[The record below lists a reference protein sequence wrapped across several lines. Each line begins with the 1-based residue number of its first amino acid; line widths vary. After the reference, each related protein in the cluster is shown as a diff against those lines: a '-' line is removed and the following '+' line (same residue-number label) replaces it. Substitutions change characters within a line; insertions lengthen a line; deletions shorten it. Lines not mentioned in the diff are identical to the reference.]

1 MVFSC
6 ISCVKINP
14 LEVENG
20 NIVLGVNNVLICNE
34 GGFQNGNAS
43 LSIYNK
49 EENTITN
56 DLYQSIN
63 NTNIGDILQSIAHIN
78 HELYLVVNNSQK
90 IIILDDK
97 NYEFKTEINGL
108 TSPRYILPVNSNQAY
123 VSDLYANKI
132 YIIDI
137 NSKIVV
143 NEINVSGWC
152 EDMCL
157 HNGKAYVV
165 NRSNNLVYII
175 NTSTNLILDRRNL
188 CCFKCANSK
197 SAVLSGTSIRYSVVF
212 LLLSVLSLL
221 LMVRFQSNA
230 SVNILPR

>member
-1 MVFSC
+1 MNKFLMFLLSLIFTC

-14 LEVENG
+14 PEIENG
-20 NIVLGVNNVLICNE
+20 NIIIGESNVLICNE

-49 EENTITN
+49 EENSLTN
-56 DLYQSIN
+56 NLYYFIN
-63 NTNIGDILQSIAHIN
+63 NSSIGDILQSITHIN
-78 HELYLVVNNSQK
+78 HELFLVVNNSQK
-90 IIILDDK
+90 IIVIDDK
-97 NYEFKTEINGL
+97 SYKYKTEINGL
-108 TSPRYILPVNSNQAY
+108 TSPRYLLPINNNQAY

-137 NSKIVV
+137 NSKTVV

-165 NRSNNLVYII
+165 NRTNDLVYII
-175 NTSTNLILDRRNL
+175 NTSTH
-188 CCFKCANSK
+188 
-197 SAVLSGTSIRYSVVF
+197 SI
-212 LLLSVLSLL
+212 
-221 LMVRFQSNA
+221 
-230 SVNILPR
+230 

>member
-1 MVFSC
+1 MNKIFIVSFAMVFSC

-90 IIILDDK
+90 IIVLDDK

-175 NTSTNLILDRRNL
+175 NTSTNLILD
-188 CCFKCANSK
+188 
-197 SAVLSGTSIRYSVVF
+197 SI
-212 LLLSVLSLL
+212 
-221 LMVRFQSNA
+221 
-230 SVNILPR
+230 SVNKNCLKSNW